1 MSLKLHKLFM
11 SMTDF
16 TNIDKSQAKD
26 NRCFYRCYEKCK
38 DFVFYFFSGKI
49 KKD

>member
-16 TNIDKSQAKD
+16 TQIDTPQIKNNQ
-26 NRCFYRCYEKCK
+26 CFYRCYEKCK
-38 DFVFYFFSGKI
+38 DFICSFFSTKF